1 MITLIRFFR
10 ISLNRHCTTVTTT
23 SATPSRRSRR
33 GSALHFTRSNA
44 SNDQECETVTH
55 RECKTEECQVV
66 SKKQC
71 KAGTRRKCHTELSIT
86 TRDTVQNRQCGK
98 VDE

>member
-23 SATPSRRSRR
+23 SATPSRR

>member
-1 MITLIRFFR
+1 M
-10 ISLNRHCTTVTTT
+10 
-23 SATPSRRSRR
+23 
-33 GSALHFTRSNA
+33 
-44 SNDQECETVTH
+44 TH